1 MTLSNSQ
8 YYQNFKKIRRLLF
21 VINERDVQLEI
32 ASVVHTTHNRRAVPL
47 QAIPG

>member
-21 VINERDVQLEI
+21 VINESDVQLEI
-32 ASVVHTTHNRRAVPL
+32 ASVHTTHNRRAVPL